1 MIKLTGIPYFNQSDS
16 KWGNEKL
23 GTSTVATVSSDG
35 CLLSIVAAMLCY
47 HGKETTPGRLNDD
60 LTRVEGWYKAC
71 RLEYGAISEIYTD
84 ITVDWNNYIDCS
96 VEPAPLDKIDDILN
110 SKRIPL
116 VRVDFNPATSKLDEH
131 WVAIIGKN
139 EVGDYLIYDP
149 IDGTEQWFQNRYK
162 DPARYIFKIVVYD
175 GPIKEVEDDSDK
187 IKDLETQNQALSHQ
201 LEESS
206 ATIGI
211 LQGEVEKANAEN
223 GRLSTEVFV
232 ARNERRQAI
241 WEKEKFEGENKKLTD
256 KVSTQGDSIRALKLA
271 LKACKSDAMKNMGG
285 FELIIKGIV
294 KMIGR

>member
-1 MIKLTGIPYFNQSDS
+1 MKLLIEPLCQKNTRWAR
-16 KWGNEKL
+16 KKL
-23 GTSTVATVSSDG
+23 GTSNVTISGYG
-35 CLLSIVAAMLCY
+35 CYLVCLSMLLKY
-47 HGKETTPGRLNDD
+47 YDHEQDPGVLNELFKSNEVYDKGN
-60 LTRVEGWYKAC
+60 LIRGWAVNRVYN
-71 RLEYGAISEIYTD
+71 D
-84 ITVDWNNYIDCS
+84 IKYDEHYECPDIPCN
-96 VEPAPLDKIDDILN
+96 LGKIDAYLE
-110 SKRIPL
+110 KRMPVIAMI
-116 VRVDFNPATSKLDEH
+116 DFSPIAGVQSHFVL
-131 WVAIIGKN
+131 IIGKEN
-139 EVGDYLIYDP
+139 DSYLINDP
-149 IDGTEQWFQNRYK
+149 WTGETYFFEAKYG
-162 DPARYIFKIVVYD
+162 DPALNIYGLRLYSGEV
-175 GPIKEVEDDSDK
+175 KEVEDDADK

>member
-1 MIKLTGIPYFNQSDS
+1 MKLLIEPLCQKNTRWAR
-16 KWGNEKL
+16 KKL
-23 GTSTVATVSSDG
+23 GTSNVTISGYG
-35 CLLSIVAAMLCY
+35 CYLVCLSMLLKY
-47 HGKETTPGRLNDD
+47 YDHEQDPGVLNELFKSNEVYDKGNLIRGWAVNRVYNDIKYDEHYECPDIPCD
-60 LTRVEGWYKAC
+60 LG
-71 RLEYGAISEIYTD
+71 
-84 ITVDWNNYIDCS
+84 
-96 VEPAPLDKIDDILN
+96 KIDAYLE
-110 SKRIPL
+110 KRMPVIAMI
-116 VRVDFNPATSKLDEH
+116 DFSPIAGVQSHFVL
-131 WVAIIGKN
+131 IIGKEN
-139 EVGDYLIYDP
+139 DSYLINDP
-149 IDGTEQWFQNRYK
+149 WTGETYFFEAKYG
-162 DPARYIFKIVVYD
+162 DPALNIYGLRLYSGEV
-175 GPIKEVEDDSDK
+175 KEVEDDADK

>member
-1 MIKLTGIPYFNQSDS
+1 MKLLIDPISQRDARWKS
-16 KWGNEKL
+16 KKL
-23 GTSTVATVSSDG
+23 GTSSVTIGNYG
-35 CLLSIVAAMLCY
+35 CYLACLSMLLKYYDHEQDPEA
-47 HGKETTPGRLNDD
+47 LNELFKSNEVYDKGNLIRGWAVNRVYNDIKYDEHYECPDIPCD
-60 LTRVEGWYKAC
+60 LG
-71 RLEYGAISEIYTD
+71 
-84 ITVDWNNYIDCS
+84 
-96 VEPAPLDKIDDILN
+96 KIDAYLE
-110 SKRIPL
+110 KRMPVIAMI
-116 VRVDFNPATSKLDEH
+116 DFSPIAGVQSHFVL
-131 WVAIIGKN
+131 IIGKEN
-139 EVGDYLIYDP
+139 DSYLINDP
-149 IDGTEQWFQNRYK
+149 WTGETYFFEAKYG
-162 DPARYIFKIVVYD
+162 DPALNIYGLRLYSGEV
-175 GPIKEVEDDSDK
+175 KEVEDDADK